1 MRQLI
6 SIIPWLLITHFSFC
20 QSISGTIS
28 EEDTPLMYA
37 NVLLL
42 NKDHIFVEGQV
53 TDYNGHFKF
62 LDYDKRAKY
71 IAVSHIGFNNS
82 DTLSLS
88 SLDLNQ
94 LNISLAPNQK
104 IIACPVIKTYP
115 YHYFSTIEPDAIS
128 IKGSHPGL
136 AATFNDPTRSLIRY
150 PGFSATN
157 DEANNYSYR
166 GMPSEF
172 FSWRMDGAEIVNPNH
187 LSNAGTISDRPSAN
201 AGGVMMIPFE
211 ALDEFKFH
219 GTTYSKSFN
228 NAIAGLNDIRPVKH
242 ALGKSSFLKF
252 GFLGL
257 EAGFAHHHESK
268 KSFAIHDIYIQYR
281 YSFTGLLADFGV
293 DFDGEEIKYQDAF
306 LRAKLL
312 SKGAYSLYTTFSYGK
327 SENNEINLGNYRS
340 NNLIAGISL
349 LKDGGFGTNDLEL
362 SLFYSERDE
371 ERLIRNYPIDLLSPF
386 PMPVPQNYRE
396 DFQPSKIE
404 KLSLHLKSKLLRFKH
419 NVLSLNLNSSYDR
432 GNYYW
437 SSTYQ
442 SGLEISG
449 TNFYQG
455 IGHGHYGSLGF
466 SLKSEFKY
474 FDIETEINNSY
485 TENESF
491 IPEGRLAINYKSSKS
506 LLVNL
511 SIAKSSQLANRY
523 LRALYQEPII
533 FGFVTPTILTNDLQ
547 SVKSLSSNFG
557 IEYKSQS
564 LNRPFNIS
572 MNLFYQN
579 LYDVPVSL
587 YDNIFDPYTGI
598 DFLYPTFLVSE
609 GEANNY
615 GLELRTHFQLASQ
628 IHIDLNGSVFNNTY
642 TLQDNN
648 IEKDSPF
655 NYNYVANALVTKR
668 FFFGQKVLFG
678 SLTFHMRDRS
688 FFPSVNL
695 EASREQGT
703 SIYNTD
709 FEKQG
714 EVFHRLDLRMRYE
727 FGKNHLILDIQNV
740 MNRKNT
746 SFTYYNPIN
755 DQIEFKEQL
764 GLIPVL
770 SYKRL
775 F

>member
-6 SIIPWLLITHFSFC
+6 SIFPWLLIHHFIFC
-20 QSISGTIS
+20 QSITGSVSG
-28 EEDTPLMYA
+28 DGHPLAFA
-37 NVLLL
+37 NVVLL
-42 NKDHIFVEGQV
+42 NAEYDFVDGQV
-53 TDYNGHFKF
+53 TDLHGQFEF
-62 LDYDKRAKY
+62 LEYDKRAKY
-71 IAVSHIGFNNS
+71 ITASFIGFNNS
-82 DTLSLS
+82 DSLEIKDLNLDQLDI
-88 SLDLNQ
+88 SLDAN
-94 LNISLAPNQK
+94 PNV
-104 IIACPVIKTYP
+104 IACPIIKTYP
-115 YHYFSTIEPDAIS
+115 YHYFSTIEPDVIS

-150 PGFSATN
+150 PGFSAAN

-211 ALDEFKFH
+211 ALDEFAFH

-242 ALGKSSFLKF
+242 AIGKSSFLKF

-268 KSFAIHDIYIQYR
+268 KLFAIHDIYAQYR

-306 LRAKLL
+306 LRVKLL

-327 SENNEINLGNYRS
+327 SENNEINLGSYRS
-340 NNLIAGISL
+340 DNLITGISL

-371 ERLIRNYPIDLLSPF
+371 ERLARNYPIDLLSPS
-386 PMPVPQNYRE
+386 PIPVPQNYRE
-396 DFQPSKIE
+396 DYQPSKIE
-404 KLSLHLKSKLLRFKH
+404 KLSLHLKSKIISFENSKFNL
-419 NVLSLNLNSSYDR
+419 NVNSSYDQ

-437 SSTYQ
+437 ASTYL
-442 SGLEISG
+442 SGFETTGSYY
-449 TNFYQG
+449 YQG
-455 IGHGHYGSLGF
+455 NGQGHYGSIGL
-466 SLKSEFKY
+466 SLISTLNK
-474 FDIETEINNSY
+474 FDLEVEANNSY
-485 TENESF
+485 TETEHF
-491 IPEGRLAINYKSSKS
+491 IPEGRLALKFHPSNQWRI
-506 LLVNL
+506 NL

-523 LRALYQEPII
+523 LRALYQEPIVY
-533 FGFVTPTILTNDLQ
+533 GFVTPIILTNDLK
-547 SVKSLSSNFG
+547 SIKSLASNFG
-557 IEYKSQS
+557 IEYKSES
-564 LNRPFNIS
+564 LNLPLNLAI
-572 MNLFYQN
+572 NLFYQK
-579 LYDVPVSL
+579 LFDVPVSI
-587 YDNIFDPYTGI
+587 DENIFDPYTGI
-598 DFLYPTFLVSE
+598 DFIYPTFLVSE

-615 GLELRTHFQLASQ
+615 GLEFRSHIQLVSQ
-628 IHIDLNGSVFNNTY
+628 IHIDLNGSVFNNSYSLRDKKIT
-642 TLQDNN
+642 
-648 IEKDSPF
+648 KDSPF
-655 NYNYVANALVTKR
+655 NYNYVVNALVTKR

-678 SLTFHMRDRS
+678 SLAFHLRDRS
-688 FFPSVNL
+688 LFPTINL
-695 EASREQGT
+695 EASREHGL

-714 EVFHRLDLRMRYE
+714 EIFHRLDLRLRYE

-740 MNRKNT
+740 MNRKNS

-764 GLIPVL
+764 GMIPVF